1 MTTKELCSI
10 LNISNRGLLEAAR
23 RIFPDKII
31 QHGVATEWDENE
43 VALLTHELQHTSS
56 NNSSVDTEVFTGKSF
71 LLDFLELLQKYN
83 LQVNLQVNKSYIL
96 ENITEQE
103 ARTLL
108 LNFQHLISAPSVP
121 ARFKAGIAITDVL
134 DNAVIRGQ
142 QAAKKEVLEYD

>member
-1 MTTKELCSI
+1 MTTKELCSV
-10 LNISNRGLLEAAR
+10 LNISTQGLLDAAR
-23 RIFPDKII
+23 RILPNKEIRN
-31 QHGVATEWDENE
+31 GVATEWDENE

-56 NNSSVDTEVFTGKSF
+56 NNSSIDTKVFTGKSF

-83 LQVNLQVNKSYIL
+83 LQVNLKVNKSYIL

-103 ARTLL
+103 ACTLL

-121 ARFKAGIAITDVL
+121 TRFKAGIAITDVL

-142 QAAKKEVLEYD
+142 QAAKKKVLGYD